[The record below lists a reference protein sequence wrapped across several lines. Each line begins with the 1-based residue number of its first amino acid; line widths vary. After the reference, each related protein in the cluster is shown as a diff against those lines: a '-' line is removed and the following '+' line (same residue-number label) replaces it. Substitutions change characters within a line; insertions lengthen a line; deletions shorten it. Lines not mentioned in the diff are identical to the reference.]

1 MQALEALLGRIS
13 SPRLGGAAPTG
24 EVLDNMFKA
33 ALRAPDHALLRPWR
47 FIVVQGEARG
57 KLGELFVQAQRED
70 NPEISQI
77 QLDKA
82 ATKPLRAPMIIVVVA
97 SIKEHPKVPE
107 VEQLISAGAAAQ
119 NILLAAH
126 AQGVGAMW
134 RTGGMA
140 YHPVIRDG
148 LGLADNERVVAFLYV
163 GEVEGDK
170 RNITPL
176 PVADFVSE
184 WQGHSKD

>member
-13 SPRLGGAAPTG
+13 SPRLGGAPPSG
-24 EVLDNMFKA
+24 ETLQNMFKA

-47 FIVVQGEARG
+47 FMVVQGDARAR
-57 KLGELFVQAQRED
+57 LGELFVAAQRED
-70 NPEISQI
+70 EPDTSQL
-77 QLDKA
+77 QLEKA
-82 ATKPLRAPMIIVVVA
+82 ASKPLRAPMIIVVIA
-97 SIKEHPKVPE
+97 RPKPHPKVPE
-107 VEQLISAGAAAQ
+107 IEQLISAGAAAQ

-140 YHPVIRDG
+140 YHPVVHKG
-148 LGLADNERVVAFLYV
+148 LGLAAHERVVAFLYV
-163 GEVEGDK
+163 GEVEGEK

-176 PVADFVSE
+176 PVADYVSE
-184 WQGHSKD
+184 WQGD